1 MDKEKS
7 LSMLD
12 SDPPSEAF
20 GPDGYWLDPNPVLTT
35 DVEYNIGEL
44 ARYMRKNNKTYFDL
58 TQEEIDMF
66 IINDTDKN

>member
-1 MDKEKS
+1 MT
-7 LSMLD
+7 LD
-12 SDPPSEAF
+12 EFERGFDDFSSEEL
-20 GPDGYWLDPNPVLTT
+20 GPGAYGIDPNPILTT

-66 IINDTDKN
+66 IIKDNDNN